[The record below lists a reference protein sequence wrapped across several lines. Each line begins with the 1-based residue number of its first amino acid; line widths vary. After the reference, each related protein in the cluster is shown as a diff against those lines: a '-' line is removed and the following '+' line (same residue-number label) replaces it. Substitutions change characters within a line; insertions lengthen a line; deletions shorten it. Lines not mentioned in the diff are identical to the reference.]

1 MSVTDRQTDGQTDN
15 LVANCP
21 LRVLRTMHS
30 SMRTVNPTQGLKKF
44 GIAVVLYF
52 PFSPSFPSPR
62 LPCIPLPSPHRL
74 SAPPGPLAAKRGLLL
89 MGGEGREGDGKVG
102 KRRGRGRGG
111 KGREKEGKGNEGRR
125 REGRG
130 EGEAKGKGREIPP
143 VTQIPGSAPGMVP
156 VTYLC

>member
-15 LVANCP
+15 LVAKCP

-102 KRRGRGRGG
+102 KG
-111 KGREKEGKGNEGRR
+111 KGGEEGREGKR
-125 REGRG
+125 RER
-130 EGEAKGKGREIPP
+130 K
-143 VTQIPGSAPGMVP
+143 
-156 VTYLC
+156 